1 MSEHLTPLAVARA
14 FLEAWTSRHMDTAA
28 GYVAEDVVFDG
39 PIQHSTG
46 IELYFDGLAP
56 FAQTVT
62 GDKIL
67 ATFGDDDRALIM
79 HEVSSVPF
87 GTITM
92 AELFT
97 VKDGKIQAHRAA
109 FDTYEL
115 RKAAANQAQPLS
127 ATD

>member
-1 MSEHLTPLAVARA
+1 MSQHPTPLAVALA
-14 FLEAWTSRHMDTAA
+14 FLEAWTSHHMDTAA
-28 GYVAEDVVFDG
+28 GYVAEDVRFDG

-46 IELYFDGLAP
+46 IELYFDGLTP

-62 GDKIL
+62 GDTIL

-79 HEVSSVPF
+79 HEVTTIPF

-97 VKDGKIQAHRAA
+97 VKDGKIHAHRAT

-115 RKAAANQAQPLS
+115 RKA
-127 ATD
+127 